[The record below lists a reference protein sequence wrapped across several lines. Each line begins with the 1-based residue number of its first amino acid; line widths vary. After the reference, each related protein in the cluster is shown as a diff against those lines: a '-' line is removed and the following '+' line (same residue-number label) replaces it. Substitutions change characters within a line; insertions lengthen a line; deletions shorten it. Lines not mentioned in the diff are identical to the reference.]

1 MEKIKW
7 LLLFF
12 IILLFISCTPII
24 ETITDYIYIENPD
37 IDPETLNEDLFGTWV
52 KDSSAWDF
60 YDNGEFIYYDYFTLE
75 VHNYGFYIID
85 DDTIYLEDYFNF
97 ESALY
102 TFLVME
108 NYPVFGTITL
118 RWDIGDYEKV
128 IDEGL

>member
-1 MEKIKW
+1 MKR
-7 LLLFF
+7 LLIFL
-12 IILLFISCTPII
+12 IIVLSLSCQPII

-37 IDPETLNEDLFGTWV
+37 IDPETLNEDLFGTWI
-52 KDSSAWDF
+52 KDSLAWDF

-75 VHNYGFYIID
+75 VRNYGFYIID
-85 DDTIYLEDYFNF
+85 DDTIYLEDYINF

-108 NYPVFGTITL
+108 NYPEYGTITL

-128 IDEGL
+128 IDEVL

>member
-1 MEKIKW
+1 MKR
-7 LLLFF
+7 LLIFL
-12 IILLFISCTPII
+12 IILLSLSCQPII

-37 IDPETLNEDLFGTWV
+37 IDLETLNEDLFGTWV
-52 KDSSAWDF
+52 KDSYAWDF

-85 DDTIYLEDYFNF
+85 DDTIYLEDYINF

-108 NYPVFGTITL
+108 NYPLFGTITL

-128 IDEGL
+128 IDEVP